1 MAALGVLATEAELA
15 PPPFPFPFPVSEGVA
30 SEGGAVVAAAV
41 EPAIAAV
48 IKKIVKYIPHLK
60 FIFFLN

>member
-1 MAALGVLATEAELA
+1 MLATEAELA

-48 IKKIVKYIPHLK
+48 KKMFKYISHLK

>member
-15 PPPFPFPFPVSEGVA
+15 PPPPFPFPVSEGVA

-48 IKKIVKYIPHLK
+48 IKKIVKYVCTSFEIHILK
-60 FIFFLN
+60 